1 MQLPEARGTVSTE
14 LNFEGE
20 PYGDFL
26 VTVDPRRRIHVH
38 TGGEMYQSVDFT
50 GIGMDFC
57 DTLIAELI
65 SLRARLQ
72 VIEKD
77 TKKDTEKDINA

>member
-1 MQLPEARGTVSTE
+1 MQLPEARGAVNPE
-14 LNFEGE
+14 LNSKGE
-20 PYGDFL
+20 PHGDFL
-26 VTVDPRRRIHVH
+26 VLIDQRRRIHVH
-38 TGGEMYQSVDFT
+38 TSGEMYQSVDFT

-65 SLRARLQ
+65 SLRSRLQ

-77 TKKDTEKDINA
+77 TKENIDA

>member
-1 MQLPEARGTVSTE
+1 
-14 LNFEGE
+14 
-20 PYGDFL
+20 
-26 VTVDPRRRIHVH
+26 
-38 TGGEMYQSVDFT
+38 MYQSVDFT

-77 TKKDTEKDINA
+77 TKENIDA